1 MQDFVKRKHKNIPI
15 EVETRTLDEVK
26 EVLQFLESDKHSL
39 VKRLMLDNMVKRD
52 SSAPGKEHAVL
63 SCFVQHAAKVY
74 CHRIMLFAFMVIN
87 CLFSIN
93 A

>member
-1 MQDFVKRKHKNIPI
+1 MQEFLKRKHKNIPI

-26 EVLQFLESDKHSL
+26 EVLEFLESDKHTL

-52 SSAPGKEHAVL
+52 SSAPGT
-63 SCFVQHAAKVY
+63 QHAAYIFTLVLHWATATKS
-74 CHRIMLFAFMVIN
+74 C
-87 CLFSIN
+87 FSL